1 MDNLILN
8 SYSKISNLNVSRE
21 TCNELESLISMIQE
35 KNQKINII
43 SKKMYEKEAIR
54 ERHIIDSAQI
64 IDFVDLNCNTTSD
77 LGTGGGMP
85 GLIVAIVMKKIKN
98 DMKVNLYE
106 KSYHKCVFLREVSK
120 KLNLNTEIIQKDIF
134 SLKNI
139 ETGTIMSRAFK
150 PMPVILNLVNEN
162 FKKYKNI
169 IFFMG
174 SSGRKIL
181 NETLQEWDLDYEEK
195 KSLTSNDSFILN
207 IKTGTIMSRAFKP
220 MPVILNLVNENF
232 KKYKNIIFFMG
243 SSGRKIL
250 NETLQE
256 WDLDYEEKKSL
267 TSDDSFILN
276 IKKIKKKIS

>member
-1 MDNLILN
+1 MDQEILN
-8 SYSKISNLNVSRE
+8 SYSRINHLIVSRE
-21 TCNELESLISMIQE
+21 TFFDFENYISMILE
-35 KNQKINII
+35 KNKKINII
-43 SKKMYEKEAIR
+43 SQKTASKKAIID
-54 ERHIIDSAQI
+54 RHIIDSAQI

-207 IKTGTIMSRAFKP
+207 IK
-220 MPVILNLVNENF
+220 
-232 KKYKNIIFFMG
+232 
-243 SSGRKIL
+243 
-250 NETLQE
+250 
-256 WDLDYEEKKSL
+256 
-267 TSDDSFILN
+267 
-276 IKKIKKKIS
+276 KIKKKIS

>member
-8 SYSKISNLNVSRE
+8 TYSKISNLNVSRE
-21 TCNELESLISMIQE
+21 TCNDLESLISMILR
-35 KNQKINII
+35 KNEEINII

-64 IDFVDLNCNTTSD
+64 IDFVDLNSNTTSD

-98 DMKVNLYE
+98 NMKINLYE
-106 KSYHKCVFLREVSK
+106 KSYHKCVFLREVSR

-134 SLKNI
+134 TVKNI

-150 PMPVILNLVNEN
+150 PMPIILELVSQN

-174 SSGRKIL
+174 NSGRQIL
-181 NETLQEWDLDYEEK
+181 NDVLQEWDLDYEEK
-195 KSLTSNDSFILN
+195 KSLTN
-207 IKTGTIMSRAFKP
+207 
-220 MPVILNLVNENF
+220 
-232 KKYKNIIFFMG
+232 KN
-243 SSGRKIL
+243 
-250 NETLQE
+250 
-256 WDLDYEEKKSL
+256 
-267 TSDDSFILN
+267 SFILN
-276 IKKIKKKIS
+276 IKKLKKKIS